1 MSTRVLSKGSVNGI
15 SDVYLPDVGIIDVEY
30 LYTVGPCVPIYIL
43 LFNLAMSLVV
53 CFLLWFI
60 YWCLVCLNRDIY
72 IVPVLSNILQPC
84 N

>member
-15 SDVYLPDVGIIDVEY
+15 SDVYLPDVWIIDVEY

-53 CFLLWFI
+53 CFYSGLFTGVWSASIGIHI
-60 YWCLVCLNRDIY
+60 YSTRIK
-72 IVPVLSNILQPC
+72 
-84 N
+84 